1 MRLGLRLK
9 ILLITVMTPLSLGC
23 VTYVIVHRN
32 VARHVNSS
40 SIHENLE
47 HSAQVFESV
56 LAARARAFEGGAQV
70 IARDPR
76 FFSLLTLGPEQRDTR
91 FIATVRGM
99 ANDFNAITQTTLF
112 EVFDRHG
119 RLLASV
125 GSVRCV

>member
-56 LAARARAFEGGAQV
+56 LAARARAASTLSNTWAECS
-70 IARDPR
+70 R
-76 FFSLLTLGPEQRDTR
+76 FSWMLLEFTCRATLRCT
-91 FIATVRGM
+91 
-99 ANDFNAITQTTLF
+99 IT
-112 EVFDRHG
+112 
-119 RLLASV
+119 
-125 GSVRCV
+125 